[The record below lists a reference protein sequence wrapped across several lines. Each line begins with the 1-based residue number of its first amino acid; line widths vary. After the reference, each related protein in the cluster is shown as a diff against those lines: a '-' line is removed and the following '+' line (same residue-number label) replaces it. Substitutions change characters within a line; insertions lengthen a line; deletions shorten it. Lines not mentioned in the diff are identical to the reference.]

1 MRPEFLQELG
11 LSPRWIRRAR
21 DGGAPAPALDSP
33 APPPA
38 AASGTE
44 PPAAAKKDS
53 LQEAPA
59 KPAATA
65 TPATATAQP
74 AAAQTAEQ
82 RPAAAESAIAK
93 MGWQP
98 LRETVASCQRC
109 ELCKGRTQAVF
120 GVGDDQADI
129 LFVGEGPG
137 QEEDRRGEPF
147 VGPAGKLLD
156 AMLRS
161 ISLARDQG
169 VYIANIVKC
178 RPPLNR
184 NPKREEAES
193 CMPFLRR
200 QIALI
205 KPELIVAMGGV
216 AAAHL
221 LEIENPRIGELR
233 QRLHDCGGVKTVVTY
248 HPAYLLRNPEDKR
261 KAWSDLLFIRKIT
274 AKNS

>member
-44 PPAAAKKDS
+44 PPPAAKKDS
-53 LQEAPA
+53 PQEAPA

-200 QIALI
+200 QITLI

-261 KAWSDLLFIRKIT
+261 KAWSDLLFIRNIT